1 MSLARLT
8 LLSALAIA
16 SMLFAS
22 STALATVRVA
32 RAQLNGAQLRVEG
45 TATANREITVD
56 GVAMTT
62 SDGAGNFKLQRD
74 GFAKPSDCKVAVND
88 GSATA
93 TTATL
98 SGCSVSTTPTPTPT
112 PSPTTAPTLTTVTV
126 SPKDVLPGTPVTGSV
141 TISAAA
147 PAGGF
152 TVALE
157 SDNPTAATAPASV
170 TVPQGAR
177 SASFPVTANVVPNP
191 QSALIIGSAG
201 AVRTYAIVTVWT
213 PSLFNSGSVSV
224 LPGGTGSGTIT
235 S

>member
-62 SDGAGNFKLQRD
+62 SDGAGAFKLQRD

-98 SGCSVSTTPTPTPT
+98 SGCSVSTTPS
-112 PSPTTAPTLTTVTV
+112 PSPAPSPAPSTSAALSSVKV
-126 SPKDVLPGTPVTGSV
+126 SPTDVVGGDPVTGTV
-141 TISAAA
+141 TLTAAA
-147 PAGGF
+147 PTGGF
-152 TVALE
+152 TVALS
-157 SDNPTAATAPASV
+157 SDDPAAATVQPSI
-170 TVPQGAR
+170 TVPAGAR
-177 SASFPVTANVVPNP
+177 SSSFPVTTFVVPNP
-191 QSALIIGSAG
+191 QSSLIIGTA
-201 AVRTYAIVTVWT
+201 
-213 PSLFNSGSVSV
+213 GSV
-224 LPGGTGSGTIT
+224 TTY
-235 S
+235 